1 MTRQPRILVVDDAE
15 EQVRLLRRVLTGEG
29 YSCYAVANGT
39 DAFAACLSFAP
50 DVVLLDVQLPGADGF
65 TVCRQLKAAE
75 ATCLTPVLMMT
86 GMADHEEYLKALEA
100 GADDFLAKPIRLAE
114 LRARVRSAARM
125 KQYVDE
131 LDNAAASIVLLGA
144 TIEARDRSTEGHC
157 RRLAV
162 YASQLGARIGLG
174 AEDQRALERG
184 GYLHDLG
191 KIAVPDAVLFK
202 PGPLTVAEFE
212 MVKTHPVVGD
222 RLCAPLR
229 TLQRVRPIIRSHHET
244 LDGRGYPDGLA
255 GSAVPLLAQ
264 IAAIADVYDALTSV
278 RPYRPARTQA
288 AAHQTLRDEA
298 VAGKRDVALVDEFIV
313 MTAGDAST
321 PVEAGEPAADLSASD
336 DQPTLKV
343 G

>member
-1 MTRQPRILVVDDAE
+1 
-15 EQVRLLRRVLTGEG
+15 
-29 YSCYAVANGT
+29 
-39 DAFAACLSFAP
+39 
-50 DVVLLDVQLPGADGF
+50 
-65 TVCRQLKAAE
+65 
-75 ATCLTPVLMMT
+75 MT

-144 TIEARDRSTEGHC
+144 TIEARDRLTEGHC

-162 YASQLGARIGLG
+162 YASQLGAHIGLG
-174 AEDQRALERG
+174 PEDLRALERG

-202 PGPLTVAEFE
+202 AGPLTTAEFE
-212 MVKTHPVVGD
+212 LVKTHTVVGD

-244 LDGRGYPDGLA
+244 LDGRGYPDGLS
-255 GSAVPLLAQ
+255 GSAVPMLAQ
-264 IAAIADVYDALTSV
+264 IAGIADVYDALTSA
-278 RPYRPARTQA
+278 RPYRPARTTDAAYQA
-288 AAHQTLRDEA
+288 LRDEA
-298 VAGKRDVALVDEFIV
+298 VAGKRDVALVDAFIA
-313 MTAGDAST
+313 MTAADTVTFAERCEQS
-321 PVEAGEPAADLSASD
+321 AGLHSRKDRPSLNA
-336 DQPTLKV
+336 